1 VEDLGQKMAPK
12 KRGPV
17 FEFSLFSRVSYNDI
31 TLGYQ
36 PNDEGLIPSTRSNF
50 MMMVIL
56 WY

>member
-1 VEDLGQKMAPK
+1 MVPK

-17 FEFSLFSRVSYNDI
+17 FSSEPFFETRVSYNDI